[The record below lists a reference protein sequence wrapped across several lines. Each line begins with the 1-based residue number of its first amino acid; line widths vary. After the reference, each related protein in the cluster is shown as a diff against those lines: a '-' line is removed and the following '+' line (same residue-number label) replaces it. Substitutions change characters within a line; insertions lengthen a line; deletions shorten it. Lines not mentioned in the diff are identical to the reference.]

1 MSKTSIQGLVKD
13 GEEDEDN
20 SVEEEQSDGN
30 RAATAS
36 VGASEMTG
44 GPTLAQSN
52 QLFSHYSYPSLLAI
66 IKPITKIMAKL
77 QAACEP

>member
-1 MSKTSIQGLVKD
+1 MSKTSIQGLGKD
-13 GEEDEDN
+13 SEEEEDN

-30 RAATAS
+30 RAVTAL

-44 GPTLAQSN
+44 GPTLAQYN
-52 QLFSHYSYPSLLAI
+52 QLFSHKSYPSLLAI